1 MVEVS
6 NLGKP
11 VHLGTAPVYLGKY
24 LSMFESDYQLGDGSM
39 MRYTV
44 ASRHQDYH
52 PSNVKGTDAVTLFV
66 ISKNGDKM
74 LLIDEYRYPVGDYVV
89 SVPSGMVDSGEEA
102 IESARRELIEE
113 TGYYEILGY
122 KEMPAT
128 YSSVGMTD
136 ERVKPFII
144 RVDEDK
150 VNSVSLGTG
159 EVIQSRWVSQSEAME
174 IAFSGENVT
183 ARTQLALVLFANGVF
198 QGLV

>member
-6 NLGKP
+6 GLGTP

-24 LSMFESDYQLGDGSM
+24 LSMFESDYQLGDGSVM
-39 MRYTV
+39 TYTV

-66 ISKNGDKM
+66 ISKHGDKM
-74 LLIDEYRYPVGDYVV
+74 LLIDEYRYPIGGYVV

-102 IESARRELIEE
+102 IESARRELVEE
-113 TGYYEILGY
+113 TGYYEVLGY

-136 ERVKPFII
+136 ERVKPFIM

-150 VNSVSLGTG
+150 VNSVSLGDG
-159 EVIQSRWVSQSEAME
+159 EVIRSRWVSQSEAME
-174 IAFSGENVT
+174 IAFSGEAVT